1 MRPADTLLKYMSG
14 DLKRISE
21 NWCIFAKD
29 MLRHP
34 ITQSHDAAAAHHPA
48 LTAAADARR
57 DSSEQN
63 NTKHYKS

>member
-1 MRPADTLLKYMSG
+1 MLLSTC
-14 DLKRISE
+14 
-21 NWCIFAKD
+21 NIFAKD

-34 ITQSHDAAAAHHPA
+34 ITQSHDAASAHHPA